1 MTDRLI
7 AWGPAAVW
15 AAVLFF
21 LSAISG
27 LGRPPVLFDRED
39 LAIHLLLYALLGA
52 ALAWARSRSGAVTS
66 HAAFTAAGILYGA
79 SDEWHQSFVPGRD
92 PSGSDFAADTMGVL
106 LGYWITSM
114 ILVRR
119 APVGGPVP
127 LPSNQPRLPPE

>member
-21 LSAISG
+21 LSAMPG
-27 LGRPPVLFDRED
+27 LDRPPVLFERED
-39 LAIHLLLYALLGA
+39 LAIHLLLYVLLGA
-52 ALAWARSRSGAVTS
+52 ALAWARSRSGAATS

-92 PSGSDFAADTMGVL
+92 PSGWDFAADTMGVL

-114 ILVRR
+114 ILARR
-119 APVGGPVP
+119 PPIGGPVP